1 MSIIANKNVLITG
14 GASGIGKKLAYLMAI
29 EGAHIVIWDINRKHL
44 DEVTNAIKSRGYAA
58 TGYYCD
64 VSDKEQIEVTA
75 QKVKAEIG
83 KIDILV
89 NNAGVVFG
97 KSYWEYSDEEI
108 QKTIKIN
115 LMAHLWTIKA
125 FLPEMRQSNSG
136 HIVTIASSAGITGVA
151 NLSVYS
157 VSKFANFGLDESLR
171 QEFQKAGLDIKTTVV
186 CPYFIDTGMFKGV
199 KSRFSF
205 LLPILKENRV
215 ARRIFNA
222 IKKDKSRVVMPLL
235 VYTVWLLRLVPVKI
249 YDFVSNM
256 LGVNA
261 SMDEFTGRIERKDDQ
276 KKTNLQTP
284 PDGEYTTSYNPATG
298 EVIGYSKL
306 HTPKEVKDIIRK
318 AKIVQ
323 KEWARF
329 PLGRK
334 ICYLKKVR
342 SYMVDHLDELAEV
355 ISRDN
360 GKPRIDALS
369 TELIPAV
376 MALSYYCSK
385 ARSFLRKKRIWFGNI
400 MLSNKQSA
408 LYRIPYGVIGIISP
422 WNYPFGIPFSEVVMA
437 LLAGNT
443 VVLKVASNTQMVGRK
458 LEECFLAAGLPENV
472 FNYVNIPGSEAGDV
486 FLENGVDKLFFTGS
500 VPIGK
505 KLMTK
510 AGKNLTPLVL
520 ELGGNDAM
528 LVCPDADIYRAATGA
543 VWAGLSNAG
552 QSCGGVERI
561 YVHEK
566 VYDEFLYMLKNKVD
580 NLRVGYDT
588 DYNVDMGSMTKQSQ
602 VETVKVHVNDA
613 LNKGAKIYAQAKI
626 PKGYQ
631 NFYPATVL
639 TEVDHTMKVMKDETF
654 GPVVAVMKVR
664 NMEDAIELANDSNLG
679 LTGSVWSKDKAQAIK
694 IARRIKAGAVTIND
708 HLMSHGLAET
718 PWGGFKESGIGRTH
732 GKIGFDEMTQP
743 QVIVNDILPF
753 ARKNIW
759 WHPYSKKVYDGLKGI
774 IQALYGTNI
783 KMMMTGWKNLL
794 KIVHRYFTVE

>member
-29 EGAHIVIWDINRKHL
+29 EGAHVVIWDINKKNL
-44 DEVTNAIKSRGYAA
+44 EEVTNAIKKKGYAA

-64 VSDKEQIEVTA
+64 VSDKKQIDDTA
-75 QKVKAEIG
+75 QKVKEEIG

-97 KSYWEYSDEEI
+97 KSFWDYSDDDI

-125 FLPEMRQSNSG
+125 FLPEMRQANSG
-136 HIVTIASSAGITGVA
+136 HIVTIASAAGITGVA
-151 NLSVYS
+151 DLSVYS
-157 VSKFANFGLDESLR
+157 TTKFANFGMDEALR
-171 QEFQKAGLDIKTTVV
+171 QDFQKAGLDIKTTVI

-199 KSRFSF
+199 KSRFTF
-205 LLPILKENRV
+205 LLPILKEDRV

-222 IKKDKSRVVMPLL
+222 IKYDKRRVVMPLL
-235 VYTVWLLRLVPVKI
+235 VYSVWLLRLLPVKI
-249 YDFVSNM
+249 FDLVSNI
-256 LGVNA
+256 LGINA
-261 SMDEFTGRIERKDDQ
+261 SMNEFTGRLEKKDTTMNIDH
-276 KKTNLQTP
+276 LTP
-284 PDGEYTTSYNPATG
+284 PKGKYTTSYNPATG

-306 HTPKEVKDIIRK
+306 DTPEEVKNIIQK
-318 AKIVQ
+318 AKIAQ
-323 KEWARF
+323 EGWARI

-334 ICYLKKVR
+334 VDYLKKVR
-342 SYMVDHLDELAEV
+342 AYMVNHLDILAEV

-369 TELIPAV
+369 TELVPAV

-385 ARSFLRKKRIWFGNI
+385 ARNFLGRKWIWFGNI

-408 LYRIPYGVIGIISP
+408 LYRTPFGVIGIISP

-437 LLAGNT
+437 LLSGNT

-458 LEECFLAAGLPENV
+458 LEECFRAAGLPENV
-472 FNYVNIPGSEAGDV
+472 FNYVNISGYEAGDV
-486 FLENGVDKLFFTGS
+486 FLNNGVDKLFFTGS

-505 KLMTK
+505 KLMAK
-510 AGKNLTPLVL
+510 AGETLTPLVL

-566 VYDEFLYMLKNKVD
+566 VYDEFLYKLKIKVD

-602 VETVKVHVNDA
+602 VETVKEHVRDA
-613 LNKGAKIYAQAKI
+613 LEKGAKIFAQATI
-626 PKGYQ
+626 PKGFQ

-664 NMEDAIELANDSNLG
+664 NMEQAVELSNDSNLG
-679 LTGSVWSKDKAQAIK
+679 LTGSVWSKNKAQAIQ
-694 IARRIKAGAVTIND
+694 IARKIKAGAVTIND

-732 GKIGFDEMTQP
+732 GKVGFDEMTQP

-774 IQALYGTNI
+774 LQALYGTNMN
-783 KMMMTGWKNLL
+783 MMMTGWRNLL

>member
-1 MSIIANKNVLITG
+1 MSIIADRNVLITG

-29 EGAHIVIWDINRKHL
+29 EGAHVVIWDINKKHL
-44 DEVTNAIKSRGYAA
+44 DEVTSAIKNKGYTA

-64 VSDKEQIEVTA
+64 VSDKKQIDDIA
-75 QKVKAEIG
+75 QKVKKEIG

-97 KSYWEYSDEEI
+97 KPYWEYSDDDI

-115 LMAHLWTIKA
+115 LLAHLWIIKA
-125 FLPEMRQSNSG
+125 FLPEMRQANSG
-136 HIVTIASSAGITGVA
+136 HIVTIASAAGIIGVA

-157 VSKFANFGLDESLR
+157 TTKFANFGMDESLR
-171 QEFQKAGLDIKTTVV
+171 QEFRKAGLDIKTTVV
-186 CPYFIDTGMFKGV
+186 CPYYIDTGMFKGV

-205 LLPILKENRV
+205 LLPILKEDKV
-215 ARRIFNA
+215 ARKIFNA
-222 IKKDKSRVVMPLL
+222 IKYDKRRVVKPLL
-235 VYTVWLLRLVPVKI
+235 VYTVWLLRLLPVKI
-249 YDFVSNM
+249 FDLVSNI
-256 LGVNA
+256 LGINA
-261 SMDEFTGRIERKDDQ
+261 SMDEFIGRIEKKDDHMNRN
-276 KKTNLQTP
+276 TLSP
-284 PDGEYTTSYNPATG
+284 PSGNYTTSYNPTTG
-298 EVIGYSKL
+298 EIIGYSTL
-306 HTPKEVKDIIRK
+306 NTPNEIKDIMQK
-318 AKIVQ
+318 AKIAQ
-323 KEWARF
+323 EGWARL
-329 PLGRK
+329 PIGRK
-334 ICYLKKVR
+334 I
-342 SYMVDHLDELAEV
+342 DHLKRVRAYMIDHIDELAEV

-360 GKPRIDALS
+360 GKTRIDALS
-369 TELIPAV
+369 TELVPAA
-376 MALSYYCSK
+376 MALSYYCSH
-385 ARSFLRKKRIWFGNI
+385 ARNFLKRKSIWFGNI

-408 LYRIPYGVIGIISP
+408 MYRTPFGVIGIISP

-458 LEECFLAAGLPENV
+458 LEECFRAAGFPENV
-472 FNYVNIPGSEAGDV
+472 FNYVNISGAEAGDA
-486 FLENGVDKLFFTGS
+486 FLNNGVDKLFFTGS

-505 KLMTK
+505 KLMAQAAET
-510 AGKNLTPLVL
+510 LTPLVL

-528 LVCPDADIYRAATGA
+528 LVCSDADIYRAATGA

-566 VYDEFLYMLKNKVD
+566 VYDEFLHKLKIKVD
-580 NLRVGYDT
+580 NLRVGYET

-602 VETVKVHVNDA
+602 VETVKEHVRDA
-613 LNKGAKIYAQAKI
+613 LEKGAKIFAQSAI
-626 PKGYQ
+626 PKSYK

-639 TEVDHTMKVMKDETF
+639 TDVDHTMKVMLEESF
-654 GPVVAVMKVR
+654 GPVVAVMKVK
-664 NMEDAIELANDSNLG
+664 NMEDAVELANDSNLG
-679 LTGSVWSKDKAQAIK
+679 LTGSVWSKNKVQAIH
-694 IARRIKAGAVTIND
+694 IARKIKAGAVTIND

-759 WHPYSKKVYDGLKGI
+759 WHPYSKKIYNGVRGI
-774 IQALYGTNI
+774 VEALYGTSVQ
-783 KMMMTGWKNLL
+783 MMLKGWKNVL
-794 KIVHRYFTVE
+794 KIVGRYFTVE